1 MPKLNEKFC
10 ELAVEFVSLRKKR
23 LLKRKRWSDYVPW
36 KTARIVVMFLTSCL
50 RERQKKTSLI
60 TSAIYKIFVEG
71 ECEAR
76 PCGWRVKGAQRRGHP
91 SLSVAASLTPGHIFF
106 FFYWLWCPRSVFV
119 LAAAHPPCRILLLM
133 SHSCR
138 LKPTTTASHT
148 LMYVTRQSYRKC
160 VFPFYDPPSGSH

>member
-1 MPKLNEKFC
+1 MFTG
-10 ELAVEFVSLRKKR
+10 KK
-23 LLKRKRWSDYVPW
+23 KN
-36 KTARIVVMFLTSCL
+36 
-50 RERQKKTSLI
+50 SLI

-76 PCGWRVKGAQRRGHP
+76 PCGWHVKGAQRRGHP
-91 SLSVAASLTPGHIFF
+91 SLSVAASLTPGHVFF
-106 FFYWLWCPRSVFV
+106 FTFLLALMSASVFV

-138 LKPTTTASHT
+138 LKATTTASHT

-160 VFPFYDPPSGSH
+160 AFPFYDPPSGSH